1 MISSPQI
8 GFNSL
13 RSPMDQLLYVWIMIK
28 LSFDGN
34 SLKQAYGRLKN
45 MGKRDIDRLFRLH
58 GITLNQHISAM
69 LPH

>member
-1 MISSPQI
+1 
-8 GFNSL
+8 
-13 RSPMDQLLYVWIMIK
+13 MDQLLYVWIMIK
-28 LSFDGN
+28 LTFDGN

-45 MGKRDIDRLFRLH
+45 MGKRDTDRLFRLH